1 MKADAVVKEY
11 VKRISDDELAFLGI
25 RFKQSL
31 CGDKS
36 EIALKLAE
44 DEEVDKWLSSST
56 SSVEW
61 FEMVDA
67 IGECVKSEY
76 NRRWDESDRPKKR
89 YVRRDS

>member
-11 VKRISDDELAFLGI
+11 VKRISDDDLSFLGI
-25 RFKQSL
+25 RFKQNL
-31 CGDKS
+31 IGDKV

-44 DEEVDKWLSSST
+44 DEEIDRWLASSA
-56 SSVEW
+56 SSDEW

-76 NRRWDESDRPKKR
+76 NRRWDDDRPKKK
-89 YVRRDS
+89 YVKREAS